1 MSCAAMAIV
10 SMMSVS
16 AMAATYDAATGAVT
30 LTSQCPETADQ
41 ATIIILKDG
50 ADDTNPNDE
59 DIAYIMQLDAKA
71 DGSTFTGTD
80 APKLPAGL
88 TEGKYKIKMGGTN
101 VAVSGI
107 VEEELNIGGG
117 DVGDVEYGNVDGRP
131 GITAGDARVV
141 LNFATEKVIPTEEQ
155 AVAANVD
162 GRPGITATDART
174 VLNYA
179 TEKITKFPVEEKN

>member
-1 MSCAAMAIV
+1 MKKSLKKVIMSCAAMAIV

-88 TEGKYKIKMGGTN
+88 TEGKYIIKMGGTN

-107 VEEELNIGGG
+107 VEEVLNIGGG
-117 DVGDVEYGNVDGRP
+117 SSDVTLGDINGDGNVDGEDALDILYYDAMMP
-131 GITAGDARVV
+131 SIIGGDA
-141 LNFATEKVIPTEEQ
+141 K
-155 AVAANVD
+155 
-162 GRPGITATDART
+162 
-174 VLNYA
+174 
-179 TEKITKFPVEEKN
+179 